1 MKEAIQINI
10 SKKLSEKYE
19 EVRVIYES
27 TASLVVLVRHVKL
40 DHERIIKRVAKSSYD
55 MASESGSVREA
66 LILLNLRHPNIPILY
81 DLDED
86 EDYYY
91 IVEEYIVGESM
102 ADYLYLHQS
111 ISHSELIQ
119 IAIVLYD
126 VLDYLHNLKTPICY
140 QDVKLEHIFLSNGRI
155 VLIDYGIATYLKG
168 NEHATYATLSY
179 ASDMQLIGK
188 CDTSSDIYNTK
199 VALKRIYDSGRQ
211 KRDFEIERLLNVNN
225 NLSAAEEKSKWL
237 LLSDKKNMTK
247 KHLDSKV
254 AVVGNDKGIGVS
266 HIAIAL
272 TCYLNNIGVVSY
284 YQECSDNSIDN
295 YHSDNN
301 IEKIMLRDKSF
312 NEGDNIIYHDCFKG
326 IRQVGEAIED
336 NYLPPKGLIVGDVGT
351 NVSLAMRF
359 DAVVYV
365 ISSRIYK
372 SNEIDDIVS
381 NPNTVVI
388 INPKSIGI
396 GVEVA
401 KLIGK
406 RVYSFPIDEDPFAI
420 TKTKDKALGQ
430 IVKRLNL
437 G

>member
-10 SKKLSEKYE
+10 SEKLSEKYE

-55 MASESGSVREA
+55 MVSESGSVREA

-111 ISHSELIQ
+111 ISHSELIR

-140 QDVKLEHIFLSNGRI
+140 QDVKLEHIFLSKGRI

-179 ASDMQLIGK
+179 ASDMQLNGK

-199 VALKRIYDSGRQ
+199 VALKRIYDSGKQ

-225 NLSAAEEKSKWL
+225 NLSAAKEKSKWL
-237 LLSDKKNMTK
+237 LLSDKKDTTS

-272 TCYLNNIGVVSY
+272 TCFLNNIGIVSY
-284 YQECSDNSIDN
+284 YQECTDDE
-295 YHSDNN
+295 NN
-301 IEKIMLRDKSF
+301 IEKLMLRDKSF
-312 NEGDNIIYHDCFKG
+312 NERDNIIYHDCFKG
-326 IRQVGEAIED
+326 IRQVGEAVED
-336 NYLPPKGLIVGDVGT
+336 KYSPPKGLIIGDVGT

-359 DAVVYV
+359 DAIVYV

-372 SNEIDDIVS
+372 SNEIDDIAS

-388 INPKSIGI
+388 INPKSIGVGI
-396 GVEVA
+396 EVA

-420 TKTKDKALGQ
+420 TKTKDKVLSQ

-437 G
+437 GRAQII